1 MSEFYIVSNVVHR
14 NGMTL
19 YTDHEGKEQSLHE
32 SQGTLDGA
40 CAIYSLIM
48 ALKRRRHI
56 NNADVPIYKKL
67 DKRSKK
73 GRLLSELMERRGLVR
88 QGCYFR
94 ELSRLMDNV
103 YGDEIYTEF
112 ISFSKNNEAIEE
124 IKKIIT
130 QEEGSII
137 IGIEYSSSKAHAMLV
152 VGAEINQER
161 IMKVLCLDPGSPES
175 KVAPWNCYIDT
186 TQRRGKNP
194 FVCFDTNGTESEN
207 CRISDILIIE

>member
-1 MSEFYIVSNVVHR
+1 MCLSRCKVINNRLTLFAHIKINFYLCKKIAVMSEFYIVSNVVHR

-73 GRLLSELMERRGLVR
+73 R
-88 QGCYFR
+88 
-94 ELSRLMDNV
+94 
-103 YGDEIYTEF
+103 
-112 ISFSKNNEAIEE
+112 
-124 IKKIIT
+124 
-130 QEEGSII
+130 
-137 IGIEYSSSKAHAMLV
+137 
-152 VGAEINQER
+152 
-161 IMKVLCLDPGSPES
+161 
-175 KVAPWNCYIDT
+175 
-186 TQRRGKNP
+186 
-194 FVCFDTNGTESEN
+194 
-207 CRISDILIIE
+207 